1 MDFFI
6 ELLSVLAHNRF
17 VFLMVA
23 VLLILLIRFLAQSK
37 NLSNLKKKIL
47 TKGSSLLLLV
57 ALLLFIFGSDFANKL
72 IYDHGEFGEGIVVEK
87 KETGDMYN
95 QEPVIRYVTL
105 VKTDK
110 GETVQTAF
118 DSDYFNL
125 YPDSDN
131 TNRYPDVGLP
141 FTVKHLKRNPKVF
154 VIVTDDDSPY
164 GTNLGCSDLRKKL
177 KAAKSKLDFN
187 PNNEEFKK
195 EYQEYNETYLSSGC
209 GELEKKEMT
218 NQSLDGQKTG
228 NSSLREPS
236 SPNNDF
242 VEEFL
247 LKKATSIKRPWFQ
260 TKWDLPKNT
269 KPAFI
274 SKEMVG
280 HLLPKKVLPKQSFV
294 TNKQEIFHFAKLSQV
309 DFDTI
314 GSGFYNPEHWSS
326 KFNVPIYSY
335 KFSAPL
341 SLLFVKEN
349 KSQIVGIDSIVGD
362 RFFTFHPG
370 QNIVGEM
377 DQTLVPI
384 IYKTQLPERID
395 FVSYLTPAALKAIE
409 NSKVTVSTE
418 SVAYGDADYPGTL
431 SITRLDIN
439 GNGESDIIRIKDDLL
454 DLVTPEEDEGDGF
467 SGDYILV
474 YIGNEWYL
482 SSYRITG
489 FDGIEGY

>member
-6 ELLSVLAHNRF
+6 ELLYVLAHNRF

-23 VLLILLIRFLAQSK
+23 VLLILLMRFLAQSK

-105 VKTDK
+105 VKTEK
-110 GETVQTAF
+110 EETVQTAF
-118 DSDYFNL
+118 DSDHFNL
-125 YPDSDN
+125 YPELDG
-131 TNRYPDVGLP
+131 TNYYPDVGIS

-154 VIVTDDDSPY
+154 VIITNDDSPY
-164 GTNLGCSDLRKKL
+164 GTNLGCSDVLKIL

-187 PNNEEFKK
+187 PDDEAFKNQYRK
-195 EYQEYNETYLSSGC
+195 YNEAYLSSGC
-209 GELEKKEMT
+209 AEIENKDSS
-218 NQSLDGQKTG
+218 NQFLDLQKQNG
-228 NSSLREPS
+228 NALPI
-236 SPNNDF
+236 NDF
-242 VEEFL
+242 VNEFL
-247 LKKATSIKRPWFQ
+247 LKKVTTIKRPWLG
-260 TKWDLPKNT
+260 TKWNLPKNT
-269 KPAFI
+269 KPSFI
-274 SKEMVG
+274 SKELVG
-280 HLLPKKVLPKQSFV
+280 HLLPKIALEKQSFL

-309 DFDTI
+309 DVDKI
-314 GSGFYNPEHWSS
+314 GSGFYNPEHWVS
-326 KFNVPIYSY
+326 KFDVPIHSY

-362 RFFTFHPG
+362 RFFTFHPR
-370 QNIVGEM
+370 QNVEGEL
-377 DQTLVPI
+377 DQALVPI
-384 IYKTQLPERID
+384 IYKTQLPEHID
-395 FVSYLTPAALKAIE
+395 FVSYLTPTVLRVME
-409 NSKVTVSTE
+409 NSEIIVSVE
-418 SVAYGDADYPGTL
+418 SVAYGDVDYPGTL
-431 SITRLDIN
+431 SITQVDLN
-439 GNGESDIIRIKDDLL
+439 GNAEYDIIRIKDDLL
-454 DLVTPEEDEGDGF
+454 DLVTTEEDEGEGF

-474 YIGNEWYL
+474 YMEDEWYL

>member
-23 VLLILLIRFLAQSK
+23 VLLILLMRFLAQSK

-57 ALLLFIFGSDFANKL
+57 TLLLFIFGSDFANKL

-87 KETGDMYN
+87 METGDMYN

-110 GETVQTAF
+110 GETVQTTF
-118 DSDYFNL
+118 DSDHFNL

-164 GTNLGCSDLRKKL
+164 GTSRRCSDLRKKL

-187 PNNEEFKK
+187 PDDEAFKK
-195 EYQEYNETYLSSGC
+195 QYLEHNKAYLSIGC
-209 GELEKKEMT
+209 GELENKDMT
-218 NQSLDGQKTG
+218 IPSLDGQKTS
-228 NSSLREPS
+228 NSSLKEPI
-236 SPNNDF
+236 SPINDF
-242 VEEFL
+242 VNEFL
-247 LKKATSIKRPWFQ
+247 LKKATTIKRPWLG

-280 HLLPKKVLPKQSFV
+280 HFLPKIALENGAFV
-294 TNKQEIFHFAKLSQV
+294 TSKKEILHFTKLSEV
-309 DFDTI
+309 NANMI
-314 GSGFYNPEHWSS
+314 GSGFYNPEHWVS
-326 KFNVPIYSY
+326 KFDVPIYSY
-335 KFSAPL
+335 EFSRPL
-341 SLLFVKEN
+341 SLLLVKGN
-349 KSQIVGIDSIVGD
+349 TSQIVEIDAVMGD
-362 RFFTFHPG
+362 RFFTFYLR
-370 QNIVGEM
+370 QNVEGEL

-384 IYKTQLPERID
+384 IYKAQLPDHVD
-395 FVSYLTPAALKAIE
+395 FLSYLTPTALKAIE
-409 NSKVTVSTE
+409 NSKVIVSTE

-431 SITRLDIN
+431 SITQLDLD
-439 GNGESDIIRIKDDLL
+439 GNGEYDIIRIQDDLR
-454 DLVTPEEDEGDGF
+454 DLVTPEGDEGDGF

-474 YIGNEWYL
+474 YMEDEWYL